1 MQVISLCLSDLPKEK
16 ITAAAN
22 GKKYISIVVDSR
34 KEPDKFG
41 NDLTVAINQS
51 KEERA
56 AKQPKKYVG
65 SGKTYTFG
73 ADNKPSQTQKAP
85 EPIKETDAFDDV
97 AAEETDLPF

>member
-16 ITAAAN
+16 ITTAAN

-73 ADNKPSQTQKAP
+73 ADNKPAQTSKAP
-85 EPIKETDAFDDV
+85 EPIKEADPFADFIQD
-97 AAEETDLPF
+97 DLPY